1 MKAAKAL
8 TTIAA
13 LLALSLAASAPV
25 QAARGGHGGGHY
37 QGGHGGG
44 YYRGGHGGHY
54 YGHSGVHWGF
64 YFGGWPY
71 YNSWYYPPYPYY
83 YPYSPYYGGTVV
95 VPSGPTTYVERG
107 DEQAAPEAQSWWYYC
122 PESKTYYPY
131 VKQCPGGWQKVS
143 PQPPAQ

>member
-1 MKAAKAL
+1 MKAAKLL

-25 QAARGGHGGGHY
+25 QAGGRYGGGHY
-37 QGGHGGG
+37 H
-44 YYRGGHGGHY
+44 GGHGGHY
-54 YGHSGVHWGF
+54 YGHSSVHWGF

-71 YNSWYYPPYPYY
+71 YGSWYYPSYPYY
-83 YPYSPYYGGTVV
+83 YPYGYPYYGGAVV

-107 DEQAAPEAQSWWYYC
+107 DQQAATERPAQSWWYYC
-122 PESKTYYPY
+122 AESKTYYPY
-131 VKQCPGGWQKVS
+131 VKQCPGGWQKVE